1 METRPTVPDD
11 RLTSLTLTEAAAL
24 LRRRAISPVE
34 LATAVLE
41 RIAALEPILHAFATL
56 ADPEEVRAAAREA
69 EREIGAGR
77 HRGVLHGIPVGV
89 KDLIDTAGLRTTY
102 GSAMFRDHVPVRDGA
117 VPARLREAGAILVG
131 KTATHEL
138 GMGITTNSA
147 FFGTTRNP
155 WHRDHVPG
163 GSSGGAAAAVAA
175 ELCPWQVG
183 TDGGGSIRIPAA
195 FCGVVGHK
203 PTLGLVSNRG
213 QFGNG
218 NVSFSVPG
226 PLARTVRDAAIATQ
240 ALAGHDPEYAYSI
253 PAPAPDLLGDL
264 ERGVAGLRVGTSD
277 DLLVPEPD
285 ASVRAAHSATLD
297 RLAGLG
303 ATVERIAMPNHG
315 RLQSVTLAVFTAE
328 GGTQT
333 RRLIGGRL
341 LEVSPAVAR
350 VMADPPSDPAVW
362 ADAHRDRAFLA
373 QDYAAAFTRVDVLVV
388 PTVPEPAPRIDD
400 EELPHVLR
408 VVPYTA
414 AVNMVGLPA
423 VSIPMGFHDG
433 LPLGVQII
441 GPHGAD
447 ALVLRVAWALEQ
459 AAAQHQVR
467 RPKTASWVG
476 GAPSV

>member
-1 METRPTVPDD
+1 MENRPVPDD
-11 RLTSLTLTEAAAL
+11 RLTSLTLAEAAAL

-41 RIAALEPILHAFATL
+41 RIAALEPALHAFTTL
-56 ADPEEVRAAAREA
+56 VEPDRVHAASRAAEA
-69 EREIGAGR
+69 DIMAGR
-77 HRGVLHGIPVGV
+77 YRGLLHGVPVGV

-102 GSAMFRDHVPVRDGA
+102 GSGMFRHHVPTRDGA
-117 VPARLREAGAILVG
+117 VPASVRAAGAILVG

-138 GMGITTNSA
+138 GMGITTNNH
-147 FFGTTRNP
+147 FFGATRNP

-175 ELCPWQVG
+175 ELCPFQVG

-203 PTLGLVSNRG
+203 PTRGLVSNRG
-213 QFGNG
+213 QFGDG

-226 PLARTVRDAAIATQ
+226 PLARTVRDAALATQ
-240 ALAGHDPEYAYSI
+240 ALAGWDPEYAYSL
-253 PAPAPDLLGDL
+253 PGPPPDLLADL
-264 ERGVAGLRVGTSD
+264 ERGVTGLRIGTSD

-285 ASVRAAHSATLD
+285 PAVRTAHAATLE
-297 RLAGLG
+297 RLAVLG
-303 ATVERIAMPNHG
+303 AGVERVAMPHHG
-315 RLQSVTLAVFTAE
+315 RLQSVTLAVFTGE

-333 RRLIGGRL
+333 RRLIGERP

-350 VMADPPSDPAVW
+350 VMAAPPIDPAVW
-362 ADAHRDRAFLA
+362 ADAQRDRAFLA
-373 QDYAAAFTRVDVLVV
+373 QDYAAAFTGVDVLVV
-388 PTVPEPAPRIDD
+388 PTVPEPAPRIDED
-400 EELPHVLR
+400 DLPHVLR

-441 GPHGAD
+441 GPHGGD
-447 ALVLRVAWALEQ
+447 ALVLRVAWTLEQ
-459 AAAQHQVR
+459 AAAVHRVA
-467 RPKTASWVG
+467 RPSL
-476 GAPSV
+476 

>member
-1 METRPTVPDD
+1 MVDRGRVLWKMEVRRTVPDD

-41 RIAALEPILHAFATL
+41 RIAALEPMLHAFTTL
-56 ADPEEVRAAAREA
+56 VEPDAVRAAARDA
-69 EREIGAGR
+69 EREIQAGR
-77 HRGVLHGIPVGV
+77 YRGVLHGVPVGV

-102 GSAMFRDHVPVRDGA
+102 GSAMFRDHVPTRDGA

-131 KTATHEL
+131 KTAAHEL
-138 GMGITTNSA
+138 GMGITTNNQ
-147 FFGTTRNP
+147 FFGATRNP
-155 WHRDHVPG
+155 WNRDHVPG

-175 ELCPWQVG
+175 EIGPWQVG

-203 PTLGLVSNRG
+203 PTLGLISNRG
-213 QFGNG
+213 QFGYG

-226 PLARTVRDAAIATQ
+226 PLTRSVRDAAIATQ
-240 ALAGHDPEYAYSI
+240 ALAGHDPEYAYST
-253 PAPAPDLLGDL
+253 PGPAPDLVADL
-264 ERGVAGLRVGTSD
+264 ERGVAGLRIGTSD
-277 DLLVPEPD
+277 DLLAPEPD
-285 ASVRAAHSATLD
+285 PAVRAAHAATLD

-303 ATVERIAMPNHG
+303 ATVERVAMPHHD
-315 RLQSVTLAVFTAE
+315 RLQAVTLAVFTGE

-333 RRLIGGRL
+333 RRLIGGRP
-341 LEVSPAVAR
+341 LEVSPSVAR
-350 VMADPPSDPAVW
+350 VMAAPPTDPAVW

-373 QDYAAAFTRVDVLVV
+373 QDYAAAFTHTDVLVL
-388 PTVPEPAPRIDD
+388 PTVPGPAPRIDED
-400 EELPHVLR
+400 ELPHVIR

-423 VSIPMGFHDG
+423 VSIPMGFADG

-441 GPHGAD
+441 GPHGGD

-459 AAAQHQVR
+459 ADAAHRVA
-467 RPKTASWVG
+467 RPSL
-476 GAPSV
+476 

>member
-1 METRPTVPDD
+1 MVDRGRVLWKMESRATVPDD
-11 RLTSLTLTEAAAL
+11 RLTNLTLAEAAAL

-34 LATAVLE
+34 LTSAVLE
-41 RIAALEPILHAFATL
+41 RIAALEPALHAFTTL
-56 ADPEEVRAAAREA
+56 VDPEAVHAAARDA
-69 EREIGAGR
+69 EREILAGR

-102 GSAMFRDHVPVRDGA
+102 GSAMFRDHVPTRDGG
-117 VPARLREAGAILVG
+117 VPARLRTAGAILVG

-138 GMGITTNSA
+138 GMGITTNNA

-155 WHRDHVPG
+155 WQRDHVPG

-175 ELCPWQVG
+175 ELCPFQVG

-226 PLARTVRDAAIATQ
+226 PLARSVRDAALATQ
-240 ALAGHDPEYAYSI
+240 ALAGHDPDYAYSI
-253 PAPAPDLLGDL
+253 PGAPPDLIADL
-264 ERGVAGLRVGTSD
+264 ERGVGGLRIGTSD
-277 DLLVPEPD
+277 DLLVPAPD
-285 ASVRAAHSATLD
+285 PSVAAAHAATLD

-303 ATVERIAMPNHG
+303 AVVERVAMPHHD
-315 RLQSVTLAVFTAE
+315 RLQSVTLAVFTGE

-333 RRLIGGRL
+333 RRLIGERP

-350 VMADPPSDPAVW
+350 VMAAPPSDPAVW
-362 ADAHRDRAFLA
+362 ADAHRDRAFLG

-388 PTVPEPAPRIDD
+388 PTVPEPAPRIDED
-400 EELPHVLR
+400 ELPHVIR

-423 VSIPMGFHDG
+423 ISIPMGFHDG

-447 ALVLRVAWALEQ
+447 GLVLRVAWALEQ
-459 AAAQHQVR
+459 AAVEHRVA
-467 RPKTASWVG
+467 RPRL
-476 GAPSV
+476 